1 MNPMERKML
10 TQDVWPLKDGICSRV
25 TTAEAS
31 KIREMVQSRGW
42 VFRIDQE
49 LVVMLTSDLENA
61 LYINKHID
69 LTRPSRYPDFIKLN
83 AIRPKVNWTNWIPSQ
98 LEPPSGAPNQ
108 VLFSMP

>member
-31 KIREMVQSRGW
+31 KIREMIQSRGM
-42 VFRIDQE
+42 VFRINQE
-49 LVVMLTSDLENA
+49 LVVMLTSDLEKS

-69 LTRPSRYPDFIKLN
+69 LTRPPRYPDFIKLN
-83 AIRPKVNWTNWIPSQ
+83 PLLIEIPFILMDDFLILCPEST
-98 LEPPSGAPNQ
+98 ST
-108 VLFSMP
+108 SD